1 MDTVVFVHGKLPQGA
16 VPQGKDVQVIAL
28 DITAS
33 LALTAAN
40 IPHKTA
46 DKYPVPDSN
55 KRAVDFLNEW
65 SAKPVLDNF
74 TIKDLL
80 AHDGFS
86 FWWCME
92 QWLYYS
98 FLYRD
103 PLNKIIEAIDVVQTV
118 LKTERPKNVTYVND
132 GTLFSRVIP
141 MLASNAK
148 LQPIARTR
156 PMQERFK
163 EAIRP
168 WGIQEFFR
176 WHIRARRLIW
186 TLQRPRHRLQAHKG
200 KHVLAVCAYHWR
212 MVEHP
217 SLAKPMLGD
226 PYITPIVDQL
236 KGDAITYVDGTQR
249 EYVGFDAL
257 KRKAKSDQRHVLLE
271 QYVSGDEAREAT
283 RAIKKLRHT
292 AKQLERSPEFKSSWM
307 LDGIDLWPLIAPQF
321 RCYFARRLEGH
332 LLDYVSVKAL
342 LTHEQP
348 NLVIYPCEGGDLA
361 YIFYKLSAERR
372 IPSVGIQH
380 GTMSYSPLTVH
391 AKDEMCSGKPQCL
404 PRPTKLLVYGP
415 YYRDYLVEH
424 GDYPKDELAVIGN
437 LRYDNYGGT
446 QKLVKK
452 EMTKKYGFDGTKPI
466 ILYATQVMPT
476 PKEGE
481 EITRAV
487 FRAAKEL
494 DLPLIVKQHPGEPS
508 DAFYHTLAQEM
519 GMSPPIIKHTST
531 LELIT
536 ATDVMIGSESTL
548 NYEAMILGKPIIIL
562 NFGGGRK
569 DWMSFAQD
577 GAALGVYHPE
587 DVVPALKKALY
598 DPRVRAEL
606 EEGMRVLFAAHCY
619 RADGKA
625 AERAVHI
632 IKELL
637 E

>member
-1 MDTVVFVHGKLPQGA
+1 MDTVVFVHGKLPMSA
-16 VPQGKDVQVIAL
+16 LPQGKDVQVIAL

-33 LALTAAN
+33 LALAAAN
-40 IPHKTA
+40 IAHKTA

-103 PLNKIIEAIDVVQTV
+103 PLNKIVEAIDVVQTV
-118 LKTERPKNVTYVND
+118 LKTERPKTVVYVND
-132 GTLFSRVIP
+132 GTLFSKVIP
-141 MLASNAK
+141 MLAGNAK
-148 LQPIARTR
+148 LQPIARPR

-176 WHIRARRLIW
+176 WHIRARKLIW
-186 TLQRPRHRLQAHKG
+186 TLQRPRHRLETHRG

-217 SLAKPMLGD
+217 SLAKPVLGD

-236 KGDAITYVDGTQR
+236 KGDAITYVDSTQR

-271 QYVSGDEAREAT
+271 QYVSGDDAREAT

-292 AKQLERSPEFKSSWM
+292 AKQLERSPEFKASWM

-332 LLDYVSVKAL
+332 LIDYVSVKAL

-348 NLVIYPCEGGDLA
+348 NVVIYPCEGGDLA
-361 YIFYKLSAERR
+361 YMFYKLSADRR

-391 AKDEMCSGKPQCL
+391 AKEEMCAGKPQCL

-415 YYRDYLVEH
+415 YYRDYLVQH

-437 LRYDNYGGT
+437 LRFDHFVNAR
-446 QKLVKK
+446 KLSKK
-452 EMTKKYGFDGTKPI
+452 AMAEKYNLDATKPVVMYLTQ
-466 ILYATQVMPT
+466 ILPS
-476 PKEGE
+476 PE
-481 EITRAV
+481 ESVQITREVFKAV
-487 FRAAKEL
+487 KEL
-494 DLPLIVKQHPGEPS
+494 DLPLIVKQHPGEAS
-508 DAFYHTLAQEM
+508 DAIYHALAKEYGLQ
-519 GMSPPIIKHTST
+519 PLITKTAST
-531 LELIT
+531 LELLT
-536 ATDVMIGSESTL
+536 ASDVLIGAESTL
-548 NYEAMILGKPIIIL
+548 DYEAMMLDKPVIVI
-562 NFGGGRK
+562 NFGGRP
-569 DWMSFAQD
+569 DSLPFVREH
-577 GAALGVYHPE
+577 AAIGVYVPE
-587 DVVPALKKALY
+587 DTLPALKKTLFDAK
-598 DPRVRAEL
+598 AKASL
-606 EEGMRVLFAAHCY
+606 EEGMRELIEAHCY
-619 RADGKA
+619 KIDGKA
-625 AERAVHI
+625 AERAVHVV
-632 IKELL
+632 KELL
-637 E
+637 K